1 MSELINTKQY
11 LDLEGLRKYDE
22 LIKGLIASGNQSLAD
37 TIAGLD
43 AKIGSLD
50 FDGSDEKNISTAINE
65 IYASIAEIVEK
76 QGALDEKDAEL
87 EGAIN
92 GAIGNLESLG
102 EGVNLMTLVEIANK
116 LKAIDASVSKNASDI
131 AGVEGRVTTLEGTI
145 EDLKNL
151 GGENGLVAV
160 VDKVNAN
167 VTAIEK
173 LNGEVDVEGSVKKTA
188 ADAANAALEE
198 AKGYA
203 DGLNE
208 AMDERVAALEEID
221 HDHENKDVLDG
232 ISAEKVAAWD
242 AAEQNAKDYA
252 DSLVKDTEGKSLF
265 DAAGSAAAAQEAAE
279 DYADSLATNYDAA
292 GSASTAL
299 EDAKSYVN
307 DKVDGKFDAA
317 GSAAQALEDAKADAA
332 GLYQVKG
339 NYETAGAAEQ
349 ALTDAKAYVDAIAH
363 VAEVK
368 YVDGFIKLYDE
379 NGDAIGNGFDASDFV
394 VDGMLENV
402 AFVKDT
408 DGNNTNEL
416 EFTFNTASGKEKFV
430 VDFTKYVDIYQADGT
445 SLELTD
451 KTFSIKEVAATK
463 TKTVE
468 AIPVAGGPLE
478 SLLKDAGINEIAAG
492 TSIEDVLF
500 SLICKELWAS
510 ELTFSEGTV
519 ASSIAKPTFT
529 LTKDGNDVS
538 GTVEIGTKVVL
549 SDITMGAATPSI
561 SKNRTYSGFT
571 YGYSADNDN
580 TQDSS
585 NTSITASVDK
595 AAALNEG
602 NYTMSR
608 DYTGFNGAKDDSATA
623 NADASQVKLTGAELV
638 VGDGTNKV
646 KVTVGG
652 PTASATFATMPV
664 YYACSNLKKTK
675 DAVKDSEGQYKSEE
689 KSANT
694 VTSNNASNNKE
705 LSVTGKR
712 YMFWGAH
719 AEHKTLDSAI
729 IREHANGGAVSTQAK
744 TVTIT
749 IPESGV
755 NQFYVALPSG
765 RTLTKVYNTAA
776 GEQFGEVTDSFTSST
791 IAVEGAEGYTSANY
805 TVWTFNSG
813 TAWVGPNTLTVI
825 IG

>member
-37 TIAGLD
+37 AIAGLD

-50 FDGSDEKNISTAINE
+50 FEGSDEKNIATAINE

-116 LKAIDASVSKNASDI
+116 LKAIDASVSKNAGDI

-232 ISAEKVAAWD
+232 ISAEKVATWD

-252 DSLVKDTEGKSLF
+252 DSLVKDAEGKSLF
-265 DAAGSAAAAQEAAE
+265 
-279 DYADSLATNYDAA
+279 DAA

-307 DKVDGKFDAA
+307 DKVDGKFDAV
-317 GSAAQALEDAKADAA
+317 GSAEQALEDAKADAA
-332 GLYQVKG
+332 EKYQEKG

-363 VAEVK
+363 AAEVK

-379 NGDAIGNGFDASDFV
+379 NGVAIGNGFDASDFV
-394 VDGMLENV
+394 ADGMLESV
-402 AFVKDT
+402 VPVE
-408 DGNNTNEL
+408 GTNEFK
-416 EFTFNTASGKEKFV
+416 FTFKKVDGSTEDFN
-430 VDFTKYVDIYQADGT
+430 VDFSKFVDIYQADGT

-478 SLLKDAGINEIAAG
+478 SLLKGAGINEIAAG

-519 ASSIAKPTFT
+519 ASTIAKPTFT
-529 LTKDGNDVS
+529 LTKDGKNVS

-571 YGYSADNDN
+571 YGYSAENDN
-580 TQDSS
+580 TQDST
-585 NTSITASVDK
+585 NTSITAGVDK
-595 AAALNEG
+595 AASLNEG

-623 NADASQVKLTGAELV
+623 NADSSQVKLTGAELV

-646 KVTVGG
+646 KVIVGG
-652 PTASATFATMPV
+652 PTASATFASMPV

-719 AEHKTLDSAI
+719 TEHKTLDSAI
-729 IREHANGGAVSTQAK
+729 IREHANGGTLSTQAK

>member
-1 MSELINTKQY
+1 MSEVIKNKY
-11 LDLEGLRKYDE
+11 LDLEGLKKYDE
-22 LIKGLIASGNQSLAD
+22 LIKAFIESGDVALAESIQALGD
-37 TIAGLD
+37 
-43 AKIGSLD
+43 KIGSLD
-50 FDGSDEKNISTAINE
+50 FGDSDDATITSIITDIREEIDGIIGDVDS
-65 IYASIAEIVEK
+65 
-76 QGALDEKDAEL
+76 L
-87 EGAIN
+87 ED
-92 GAIGNLESLG
+92 G
-102 EGVNLMTLVEIANK
+102 EVVKTLVEISNK
-116 LKAIDASVSKNASDI
+116 LKELDSSVGKNAQDI
-131 AGVEGRVTTLEGTI
+131 SGVDTRLTALEGAV
-145 EDLKNL
+145 EDLGKIE
-151 GGENGLVAV
+151 GGENLATIVT
-160 VDKVNAN
+160 KVNTN
-167 VTAIEK
+167 VGEIEILK
-173 LNGEVDVEGSVKKTA
+173 GDGEGSVKKTA
-188 ADAANAALEE
+188 ADAAA
-198 AKGYA
+198 
-203 DGLNE
+203 
-208 AMDERVAALEEID
+208 
-221 HDHENKDVLDG
+221 
-232 ISAEKVAAWD
+232 
-242 AAEQNAKDYA
+242 
-252 DSLVKDTEGKSLF
+252 
-265 DAAGSAAAAQEAAE
+265 
-279 DYADSLATNYDAA
+279 
-292 GSASTAL
+292 TAL
-299 EDAKSYVN
+299 EDAKEYA
-307 DKVDGKFDAA
+307 DGLVKDAEGNVKFDAA
-317 GSAAQALEDAKADAA
+317 GAAAQALADAKADAA

-339 NYETAGAAEQ
+339 DYESAGAAAQ
-349 ALTDAKAYVDAIAH
+349 ALTDAKAYVDAFAH
-363 VAEVK
+363 ASEVK
-368 YVDGFIKLYDE
+368 YEDGYIKLYDDKG
-379 NGDAIGNGFDASDFV
+379 NVIGKGFDASPFV
-394 VDGMLENV
+394 VDGMLDNV
-402 AFVKDT
+402 EFVKDENGDT
-408 DGNNTNEL
+408 TTTL
-416 EFTFNTASGKEKFV
+416 RFTFNVVEGSENEKKTID
-430 VDFTKYVDIYQADGT
+430 VDFGKYVDIYQADGT

-478 SLLKDAGINEIAAG
+478 SLLKGAGINEIAAG

-519 ASSIAKPTFT
+519 ASSIAQPTFT
-529 LTKDGNDVS
+529 LTKDGDNVS

-549 SDITMGAATPSI
+549 SDITMGAAIPSI

-571 YGYSADNDN
+571 YGYSAENDN
-580 TQDSS
+580 TQDSDS
-585 NTSITASVDK
+585 TSITAGVDK

-608 DYTGFNGAKDDSATA
+608 DYTGFNGAADDSATA
-623 NADASQVKLTGAELV
+623 NTDASEVSLSGAELV

-652 PTASATFATMPV
+652 PTASATFAAMPV

-694 VTSNNASNNKE
+694 VTSNNASNYKE

-729 IREHANGGAVSTQAK
+729 IREHANGGTISTQAK

-805 TVWTFNSG
+805 TVWIFNSG

>member
-37 TIAGLD
+37 AIAGLD

-50 FDGSDEKNISTAINE
+50 FEGSDEKNIATAINE

-92 GAIGNLESLG
+92 GAIGNLESLD

-116 LKAIDASVSKNASDI
+116 LKAIDASVSKNAGDI

-208 AMDERVAALEEID
+208 AIDERVAALEEID

-232 ISAEKVAAWD
+232 ISAEKVAEWD

-252 DSLVKDTEGKSLF
+252 DSLVKDAEGKSLF
-265 DAAGSAAAAQEAAE
+265 
-279 DYADSLATNYDAA
+279 DAA

-307 DKVDGKFDAA
+307 DKVDGKFDAV
-317 GSAAQALEDAKADAA
+317 GSAEQALEDAKADAA
-332 GLYQVKG
+332 EKYQEKG

-363 VAEVK
+363 AAEVK

-379 NGDAIGNGFDASDFV
+379 NGVAIGNGFDASDFV
-394 VDGMLENV
+394 ADGMLESV
-402 AFVKDT
+402 VPVE
-408 DGNNTNEL
+408 GTNEFK
-416 EFTFNTASGKEKFV
+416 FTFKKVDGSTEDFN
-430 VDFTKYVDIYQADGT
+430 VDFSKFVDIYQADGT
-445 SLELTD
+445 SLELKD

-478 SLLKDAGINEIAAG
+478 SLLKGAGINEIAAG

-519 ASSIAKPTFT
+519 ASTIAKPTFT
-529 LTKDGNDVS
+529 LTKDGNNVS

-571 YGYSADNDN
+571 YGYSAENDN
-580 TQDSS
+580 TQDST
-585 NTSITASVDK
+585 NTSITAGVDK
-595 AAALNEG
+595 AASLNEG

-623 NADASQVKLTGAELV
+623 NADSSQVKLTGAELV

-646 KVTVGG
+646 KVIVGG
-652 PTASATFATMPV
+652 PTASATFASMPV

-719 AEHKTLDSAI
+719 TEHKTLDSAI
-729 IREHANGGAVSTQAK
+729 IREHANGGTLSTQAK

>member
-37 TIAGLD
+37 AIVGLD

-50 FDGSDEKNISTAINE
+50 FEGSDEKNIATAINE

-116 LKAIDASVSKNASDI
+116 LKAIDASVSKNAGDI

-242 AAEQNAKDYA
+242 AAEQKAKDYA
-252 DSLVKDTEGKSLF
+252 DSLVKDAEGKSLF
-265 DAAGSAAAAQEAAE
+265 
-279 DYADSLATNYDAA
+279 DAA

-307 DKVDGKFDAA
+307 DKVDGKFDAV
-317 GSAAQALEDAKADAA
+317 GSAEQALEDAKADAA
-332 GLYQVKG
+332 EKYQEKG

-363 VAEVK
+363 AAEVK

-379 NGDAIGNGFDASDFV
+379 NGVAIGNGFDASDFV
-394 VDGMLENV
+394 ADGMLESV
-402 AFVKDT
+402 VPVE
-408 DGNNTNEL
+408 GTNEFK
-416 EFTFNTASGKEKFV
+416 FTFKKVDGSTEDFN
-430 VDFTKYVDIYQADGT
+430 VDFSKFVDIYQADGT

-478 SLLKDAGINEIAAG
+478 SLLKGAGINEIAAG

-519 ASSIAKPTFT
+519 ASTIAKPTFT
-529 LTKDGNDVS
+529 LTKDGNNVS

-571 YGYSADNDN
+571 YGYSAENDN
-580 TQDSS
+580 TQDST
-585 NTSITASVDK
+585 NTSITAGVDK
-595 AAALNEG
+595 AASLNEG

-623 NADASQVKLTGAELV
+623 NADSSQVKLTGAELV

-646 KVTVGG
+646 KVIVGG
-652 PTASATFATMPV
+652 PTASATFASMPV

-719 AEHKTLDSAI
+719 TEHKTLDSAI
-729 IREHANGGAVSTQAK
+729 IREHANGGTLSTQAK

>member
-1 MSELINTKQY
+1 MSELINTKPKQY

-37 TIAGLD
+37 AIAGLD

-50 FDGSDEKNISTAINE
+50 FEGSDEKNIATAINE
-65 IYASIAEIVEK
+65 IYASITEIVEK
-76 QGALDEKDAEL
+76 QDALDGKDAEL

-116 LKAIDASVSKNASDI
+116 LKAIDASVSKNAGDI

-232 ISAEKVAAWD
+232 ISAEKVATWD

-252 DSLVKDTEGKSLF
+252 DSLVKDAEGKSLF
-265 DAAGSAAAAQEAAE
+265 DAAGSAE
-279 DYADSLATNYDAA
+279 
-292 GSASTAL
+292 
-299 EDAKSYVN
+299 
-307 DKVDGKFDAA
+307 
-317 GSAAQALEDAKADAA
+317 QALEDAKADAA
-332 GLYQVKG
+332 EKYQEKG

-363 VAEVK
+363 AAEVK

-379 NGDAIGNGFDASDFV
+379 NGVAIGNGFDASDFV
-394 VDGMLENV
+394 ADGMLESV
-402 AFVKDT
+402 VPVE
-408 DGNNTNEL
+408 GTNEFK
-416 EFTFNTASGKEKFV
+416 FTFKKVDGSTEDFN
-430 VDFTKYVDIYQADGT
+430 VDFSKFVDIYQADGT

-478 SLLKDAGINEIAAG
+478 SLLKGAGINEIAAG

-519 ASSIAKPTFT
+519 ASTIAKPTFT
-529 LTKDGNDVS
+529 LTKDGNNVS

-571 YGYSADNDN
+571 YGYSAENDN
-580 TQDSS
+580 TQDST
-585 NTSITASVDK
+585 NTSITAGVDK
-595 AAALNEG
+595 AASLNEG

-623 NADASQVKLTGAELV
+623 NADSSQVKLTGAELV

-646 KVTVGG
+646 KVIVGG
-652 PTASATFATMPV
+652 PTASATFASMPV

-719 AEHKTLDSAI
+719 TEHKTLDSAI
-729 IREHANGGAVSTQAK
+729 IREHANGGTLSTQAK

>member
-37 TIAGLD
+37 AIAGLD

-50 FDGSDEKNISTAINE
+50 FEGSDEKNIATAINE

-116 LKAIDASVSKNASDI
+116 LKAIDASVSKNAGDI

-252 DSLVKDTEGKSLF
+252 DSLVKDAEGKSLF
-265 DAAGSAAAAQEAAE
+265 
-279 DYADSLATNYDAA
+279 DAA

-307 DKVDGKFDAA
+307 DKVDGKFDAV
-317 GSAAQALEDAKADAA
+317 GSAEQALEDAKADAA
-332 GLYQVKG
+332 EKYQEKG

-363 VAEVK
+363 AAEVK

-379 NGDAIGNGFDASDFV
+379 NGVAIGNGFDASDFV
-394 VDGMLENV
+394 ADGMLESV
-402 AFVKDT
+402 VPVE
-408 DGNNTNEL
+408 GTNEFK
-416 EFTFNTASGKEKFV
+416 FTFKKVDGSTEDFN
-430 VDFTKYVDIYQADGT
+430 VDFSKFVDIYQADGT

-478 SLLKDAGINEIAAG
+478 SLLKGAGINEIAAG

-519 ASSIAKPTFT
+519 VSTIAKPTFT
-529 LTKDGNDVS
+529 LTKDGNNVS

-571 YGYSADNDN
+571 YGYSAENDN
-580 TQDSS
+580 TQDST
-585 NTSITASVDK
+585 NTSITAGVDK
-595 AAALNEG
+595 AASLNEG

-623 NADASQVKLTGAELV
+623 NADSSQVKLTGAELV

-646 KVTVGG
+646 KVIVCG
-652 PTASATFATMPV
+652 PTASATFASMPV

-719 AEHKTLDSAI
+719 TEHKTLDSAI
-729 IREHANGGAVSTQAK
+729 IREHANGGTLSTQAK

>member
-1 MSELINTKQY
+1 MSEVITNKY
-11 LDLEGLRKYDE
+11 LDFGGLKKYDE
-22 LIKGLIASGNQSLAD
+22 LIKVFIANGDKELAD
-37 TIAGLD
+37 AISALND
-43 AKIGSLD
+43 KIGSLEVG
-50 FDGSDEKNISTAINE
+50 GSDDKTIAEAIAE
-65 IYASIAEIVEK
+65 IYASIGEIVEK
-76 QGALDEKDAEL
+76 QGALEDKDAEL
-87 EGAIN
+87 DGKDAELLAQIN
-92 GAIGNLESLG
+92 GIIGELE
-102 EGVNLMTLVEIANK
+102 EGTTAMTLVEIANK
-116 LKAIDASVSKNASDI
+116 FKTVEEGIEKNADDI
-131 AGVEGRVTTLEGTI
+131 AGVSSRVSTIEGTI

-160 VDKVNAN
+160 VDKVNKN
-167 VTAIEK
+167 VEDIKTLQGAVET
-173 LNGEVDVEGSVKKTA
+173 LNGEGEGSVKKTA
-188 ADAANAALEE
+188 EDAAA
-198 AKGYA
+198 
-203 DGLNE
+203 
-208 AMDERVAALEEID
+208 
-221 HDHENKDVLDG
+221 
-232 ISAEKVAAWD
+232 
-242 AAEQNAKDYA
+242 
-252 DSLVKDTEGKSLF
+252 
-265 DAAGSAAAAQEAAE
+265 
-279 DYADSLATNYDAA
+279 
-292 GSASTAL
+292 TAL
-299 EDAKSYVN
+299 EDAKEYADSLVMDGEN
-307 DKVDGKFDAA
+307 PRFDEAGAAAQAFVDAKAYADGLVTDTEGKSKFDAA
-317 GSAAQALEDAKADAA
+317 GAAAQALADAKADAA
-332 GLYQVKG
+332 DLYQVKG
-339 NYETAGAAEQ
+339 DYETAGAAATALEDAKEYADALVENEDGSIKFDVAGAAAQ
-349 ALTDAKAYVDAIAH
+349 ALVEAKADAADLYQVKGDYESAGAAAQALVDAKAYVDAIAH
-363 VAEVK
+363 ASDVK
-368 YVDGFIKLYDE
+368 YEEGFIKLYDAE
-379 NGDAIGNGFDASDFV
+379 GKVIGNGFDASPFV
-394 VDGMLENV
+394 VDGMLDTV
-402 AFVKDT
+402 DFVKDENDNPT
-408 DGNNTNEL
+408 TTL
-416 EFTFNTASGKEKFV
+416 RFTFNVEDSENKKKTID
-430 VDFTKYVDIYQADGT
+430 VDFGKYVDIYQADGT

-519 ASSIAKPTFT
+519 ASSIAQPTFT
-529 LTKDGNDVS
+529 LTKDGNNVS

-571 YGYSADNDN
+571 YGYSAENDN
-580 TQDSS
+580 TQDFA
-585 NTSITASVDK
+585 NTSITAGVDK

-623 NADASQVKLTGAELV
+623 NADASEVSLSGAELV

-652 PTASATFATMPV
+652 PNASATFAAMPV

-694 VTSNNASNNKE
+694 VTSNNASNSKE
-705 LSVTGKR
+705 LTVTGKR

-719 AEHKTLDSAI
+719 AEHKTLNSAI
-729 IREHANGGAVSTQAK
+729 IREHANGGTISTQAK

>member
-1 MSELINTKQY
+1 MSELINTKPKQY

-37 TIAGLD
+37 AIAGLD

-50 FDGSDEKNISTAINE
+50 FEGSDEKNIATAINE
-65 IYASIAEIVEK
+65 IYASITEIVEK
-76 QGALDEKDAEL
+76 QDALDGKDAEL

-116 LKAIDASVSKNASDI
+116 LKAIDASVSKNAGDI

-232 ISAEKVAAWD
+232 ISAEKVATWD

-252 DSLVKDTEGKSLF
+252 DSLVKDAEGKSLF
-265 DAAGSAAAAQEAAE
+265 
-279 DYADSLATNYDAA
+279 DAA

-307 DKVDGKFDAA
+307 DKVDGKFDAV
-317 GSAAQALEDAKADAA
+317 GSAEQALEDAKADAA
-332 GLYQVKG
+332 EKYQEKG

-363 VAEVK
+363 AAEVK
-368 YVDGFIKLYDE
+368 YVDGFIKLYDK
-379 NGDAIGNGFDASDFV
+379 NGVAIGNGFDASDFV
-394 VDGMLENV
+394 ADGMLESV
-402 AFVKDT
+402 VPVE
-408 DGNNTNEL
+408 GTNEFK
-416 EFTFNTASGKEKFV
+416 FTFKKVDGSTEDFN
-430 VDFTKYVDIYQADGT
+430 VDFSKFVDIYQADGT

-478 SLLKDAGINEIAAG
+478 SLLKGAGINEIAAG

-519 ASSIAKPTFT
+519 ASTIAKPTFT
-529 LTKDGNDVS
+529 LTKDGNNVS

-571 YGYSADNDN
+571 YGYSAENDN
-580 TQDSS
+580 TQDST
-585 NTSITASVDK
+585 NTSITAGVDK
-595 AAALNEG
+595 AASLNEG

-623 NADASQVKLTGAELV
+623 NADSSQVKLTGAELV

-646 KVTVGG
+646 KVIVGG
-652 PTASATFATMPV
+652 PTASATFASMPV

-719 AEHKTLDSAI
+719 TEHKTLDSAI
-729 IREHANGGAVSTQAK
+729 IREHANGGTLSTQAK

>member
-1 MSELINTKQY
+1 MSELINTKPKQY

-37 TIAGLD
+37 AIAGLD

-50 FDGSDEKNISTAINE
+50 FEGSDEKNIATAINE
-65 IYASIAEIVEK
+65 IYASITEIVEK
-76 QGALDEKDAEL
+76 QDALDGKDAEL

-116 LKAIDASVSKNASDI
+116 LKAIDASVSKNAGDI

-188 ADAANAALEE
+188 ANAANAALEE

-232 ISAEKVAAWD
+232 ISAEKVAAWY
-242 AAEQNAKDYA
+242 AAEQNANDNA
-252 DSLVKDTEGKSLF
+252 DSLVKDAEGKSLF
-265 DAAGSAAAAQEAAE
+265 
-279 DYADSLATNYDAA
+279 DAA

-307 DKVDGKFDAA
+307 DKVDGKFDAV
-317 GSAAQALEDAKADAA
+317 GSAEQALEDAKADAA
-332 GLYQVKG
+332 EKYQEKG

-363 VAEVK
+363 AAEVK

-379 NGDAIGNGFDASDFV
+379 NGVAIGNGFDASDFV
-394 VDGMLENV
+394 ADGMLESV
-402 AFVKDT
+402 VPVE
-408 DGNNTNEL
+408 GTNEFK
-416 EFTFNTASGKEKFV
+416 FTFKKVDGSTEDFN
-430 VDFTKYVDIYQADGT
+430 VDFSKFVDIYQADGT

-478 SLLKDAGINEIAAG
+478 SLLKGAGINEIAAG

-519 ASSIAKPTFT
+519 ASTIAKPTFT
-529 LTKDGNDVS
+529 LTKDGNNVS

-571 YGYSADNDN
+571 YGYSAENDN
-580 TQDSS
+580 TQDST
-585 NTSITASVDK
+585 NTSITAGVDK
-595 AAALNEG
+595 AASLNEG

-623 NADASQVKLTGAELV
+623 NADSSQVKLTGAELV

-646 KVTVGG
+646 KVIVGG
-652 PTASATFATMPV
+652 PTASATFASMPV

-719 AEHKTLDSAI
+719 TEHKTLDSAI
-729 IREHANGGAVSTQAK
+729 IREHANGGTLSTQAK

>member
-37 TIAGLD
+37 AIAGLD

-50 FDGSDEKNISTAINE
+50 FEGSDEKNIATAINE

-87 EGAIN
+87 EGTIN

-116 LKAIDASVSKNASDI
+116 LKAIDASVSKNAGDI

-252 DSLVKDTEGKSLF
+252 DSLVKDAEGKSLF
-265 DAAGSAAAAQEAAE
+265 
-279 DYADSLATNYDAA
+279 DAA

-307 DKVDGKFDAA
+307 DKVDGKFDAV
-317 GSAAQALEDAKADAA
+317 GSAEQALEDAKADAA
-332 GLYQVKG
+332 EKYQEKG

-363 VAEVK
+363 AAEVK

-379 NGDAIGNGFDASDFV
+379 NGVAIGNGFDASDFV
-394 VDGMLENV
+394 ADGMLESV
-402 AFVKDT
+402 VPVE
-408 DGNNTNEL
+408 GTNEFK
-416 EFTFNTASGKEKFV
+416 FTFKKVDGSTEDFN
-430 VDFTKYVDIYQADGT
+430 VDFSKFVDIYQADGT
-445 SLELTD
+445 SLELSD

-478 SLLKDAGINEIAAG
+478 SLLKGAGINEIAAG

-519 ASSIAKPTFT
+519 ASTIAKPTFT
-529 LTKDGNDVS
+529 LTKDGKNVS

-571 YGYSADNDN
+571 YGYSAENDN
-580 TQDSS
+580 TQDST
-585 NTSITASVDK
+585 NTSITAGVDK
-595 AAALNEG
+595 AASLNEG

-623 NADASQVKLTGAELV
+623 NADSSQVKLTGAELV

-646 KVTVGG
+646 KVIVGG
-652 PTASATFATMPV
+652 PTASATFASMPV

-719 AEHKTLDSAI
+719 TEHKTLDSAI
-729 IREHANGGAVSTQAK
+729 IREHANGGTLSTQAT

>member
-37 TIAGLD
+37 AIAGLD

-50 FDGSDEKNISTAINE
+50 FEGSDEKNIATAINE

-116 LKAIDASVSKNASDI
+116 LKAIDASVSKNAGDI

-252 DSLVKDTEGKSLF
+252 DSLVKDAEGKSLF
-265 DAAGSAAAAQEAAE
+265 
-279 DYADSLATNYDAA
+279 DAA

-307 DKVDGKFDAA
+307 DKVDGKFDAV
-317 GSAAQALEDAKADAA
+317 GSAEQALEDAKADAA
-332 GLYQVKG
+332 EKYQEKG

-363 VAEVK
+363 AAEVK

-379 NGDAIGNGFDASDFV
+379 NGVAIGNGFDASDFV
-394 VDGMLENV
+394 ADGMLESV
-402 AFVKDT
+402 VPVE
-408 DGNNTNEL
+408 GTNEFK
-416 EFTFNTASGKEKFV
+416 FTFKKVDGSTEDFN
-430 VDFTKYVDIYQADGT
+430 VDFSKFVDIYQADGT

-478 SLLKDAGINEIAAG
+478 SLLKGAGINEIAAG

-519 ASSIAKPTFT
+519 ASTIAKPTFT
-529 LTKDGNDVS
+529 LTKDGNNVS

-571 YGYSADNDN
+571 YGYSAENDN
-580 TQDSS
+580 TQDST
-585 NTSITASVDK
+585 NTSITAGVDK
-595 AAALNEG
+595 AASLNEG

-623 NADASQVKLTGAELV
+623 NADSSQVKLTGAELV

-646 KVTVGG
+646 KVIVGG
-652 PTASATFATMPV
+652 PTASATFASMPV

-719 AEHKTLDSAI
+719 TEHKTLDSAI
-729 IREHANGGAVSTQAK
+729 IREHANGGTLSTQAK

>member
-1 MSELINTKQY
+1 MSELINTKPKQY

-37 TIAGLD
+37 AIAGLD

-50 FDGSDEKNISTAINE
+50 FEGSDEKNIATAINE
-65 IYASIAEIVEK
+65 IYASITEIVEK
-76 QGALDEKDAEL
+76 QDALDGKDAEL

-116 LKAIDASVSKNASDI
+116 LKAIDASVSKNAGDI

-252 DSLVKDTEGKSLF
+252 DSLVKDAEGKSLF
-265 DAAGSAAAAQEAAE
+265 
-279 DYADSLATNYDAA
+279 DAA

-307 DKVDGKFDAA
+307 DKVDGKFDAV
-317 GSAAQALEDAKADAA
+317 GSAEQALEDAKADAA
-332 GLYQVKG
+332 EKYQEKG

-363 VAEVK
+363 AAEVK

-379 NGDAIGNGFDASDFV
+379 NGVAIGNGFDASDFV
-394 VDGMLENV
+394 ADGMLESV
-402 AFVKDT
+402 VPVE
-408 DGNNTNEL
+408 GTNEFK
-416 EFTFNTASGKEKFV
+416 FTFKKVDGSTEDFN
-430 VDFTKYVDIYQADGT
+430 VDFSKFVDIYQADGT

-478 SLLKDAGINEIAAG
+478 SLLKGAGINEIAAG

-519 ASSIAKPTFT
+519 ASTIAKPTFT
-529 LTKDGNDVS
+529 LTKDGNNVS

-571 YGYSADNDN
+571 YGYSAENDN
-580 TQDSS
+580 TQDST
-585 NTSITASVDK
+585 NTSITAGVDK
-595 AAALNEG
+595 AASLNEG

-623 NADASQVKLTGAELV
+623 NADSSQVKLTGAELV

-646 KVTVGG
+646 KVIVGG
-652 PTASATFATMPV
+652 PTASATFASMPV

-719 AEHKTLDSAI
+719 TEHKTLDSAI
-729 IREHANGGAVSTQAK
+729 IREHANGGTLSTQAK

>member
-1 MSELINTKQY
+1 MSELIKNKY
-11 LDLEGLRKYDE
+11 LDFAGLKKYDE
-22 LIKGLIASGNQSLAD
+22 LIKGLIAKGDSDLAAA
-37 TIAGLD
+37 IAALD

-50 FDGSDEKNISTAINE
+50 IEGSDDKSLAESISN
-65 IYASIAEIVEK
+65 IYASIEEIVEK
-76 QGALDEKDAEL
+76 QGALELKDGELGDAISAIVGDLDAL
-87 EGAIN
+87 EGSDGLI
-92 GAIGNLESLG
+92 
-102 EGVNLMTLVEIANK
+102 TLVEIDNK
-116 LKAIDASVSKNASDI
+116 LKAIESSVAKNAEDI
-131 AGVEGRVTTLEGTI
+131 AGVDTRLASLEETV
-145 EDLKNL
+145 KNL
-151 GGENGLVAV
+151 GEIEGGESLGDIVN
-160 VDKVNAN
+160 KVNTNAGDIA
-167 VTAIEK
+167 TLK
-173 LNGEVDVEGSVKKTA
+173 GEGEGSVKKA
-188 ADAANAALEE
+188 VADAQAA
-198 AKGYA
+198 AQA
-203 DGLNE
+203 
-208 AMDERVAALEEID
+208 
-221 HDHENKDVLDG
+221 
-232 ISAEKVAAWD
+232 
-242 AAEQNAKDYA
+242 YA
-252 DSLVKDTEGKSLF
+252 DSLVMDGENPRF
-265 DAAGSAAAAQEAAE
+265 DAAGAAAQALADAQAYADEKAGAAE
-279 DYADSLATNYDAA
+279 ESAKEYADALVTDAEGKSKFDAA
-292 GSASTAL
+292 GAATTAL
-299 EDAKSYVN
+299 EDAKEYA
-307 DKVDGKFDAA
+307 DGLVTDADGNVKFDAA
-317 GSAAQALEDAKADAA
+317 GAAAQALADAKADAA

-339 NYETAGAAEQ
+339 NYEEAGAAAQ
-349 ALTDAKAYVDAIAH
+349 AFTDAKAYVDAIAH
-363 VAEVK
+363 ASDVK
-368 YVDGFIKLYDE
+368 YEDGYIKLYDAE
-379 NGDAIGNGFDASDFV
+379 GNAIGGGFDASPFV
-394 VDGMLENV
+394 VDGMLDTVEFVTDENGD
-402 AFVKDT
+402 AT
-408 DGNNTNEL
+408 TTL
-416 EFTFNTASGKEKFV
+416 RFTFNVEDSENKKKTID
-430 VDFTKYVDIYQADGT
+430 VDFGKYVDLYQADGT

-478 SLLKDAGINEIAAG
+478 SLLKGAGINEIAAG

-529 LTKDGNDVS
+529 LTKDGSDVS

-571 YGYSADNDN
+571 YGYSAENDS
-580 TQDSS
+580 TQDSA
-585 NTSITASVDK
+585 NTSITAGVDK

-608 DYTGFNGAKDDSATA
+608 DYTGFNGAADDSATA
-623 NADASQVKLTGAELV
+623 NADASEVSLSGAELV

-652 PTASATFATMPV
+652 PTASATFAAMPV

-694 VTSNNASNNKE
+694 VTSNNASNYKE

-729 IREHANGGAVSTQAK
+729 IREHANGGTMSTQAK

>member
-1 MSELINTKQY
+1 MSELINTKPKQY

-37 TIAGLD
+37 AIAGLD

-50 FDGSDEKNISTAINE
+50 FEGSDEKNIATAINE

-116 LKAIDASVSKNASDI
+116 LKAIDASVSKNAGDI

-252 DSLVKDTEGKSLF
+252 DSLVKDAEGKSLF
-265 DAAGSAAAAQEAAE
+265 
-279 DYADSLATNYDAA
+279 DAA

-307 DKVDGKFDAA
+307 DKVDGKFDAV
-317 GSAAQALEDAKADAA
+317 GSAEQALEDAKADAA
-332 GLYQVKG
+332 EKYQEKG

-363 VAEVK
+363 AAEVK

-379 NGDAIGNGFDASDFV
+379 NGVAIGNGFDASDFV
-394 VDGMLENV
+394 ADGMLESV
-402 AFVKDT
+402 VPVE
-408 DGNNTNEL
+408 GTNEFK
-416 EFTFNTASGKEKFV
+416 FTFKKVDGSTEDFN
-430 VDFTKYVDIYQADGT
+430 VDFSKFVDIYQADGT

-478 SLLKDAGINEIAAG
+478 SLLKGAGINEIAAG

-519 ASSIAKPTFT
+519 ASTIAKPTFT
-529 LTKDGNDVS
+529 LTKDGNNVS

-571 YGYSADNDN
+571 YGYSAENDN
-580 TQDSS
+580 TQDST
-585 NTSITASVDK
+585 NTSITAGVDK
-595 AAALNEG
+595 AASLNEG

-623 NADASQVKLTGAELV
+623 NADSSQVKLTGAELV

-646 KVTVGG
+646 KVIVGG
-652 PTASATFATMPV
+652 PTASATFASMPV

-719 AEHKTLDSAI
+719 TEHKTLDSAI
-729 IREHANGGAVSTQAK
+729 IREHANGGTLSTQAK

>member
-37 TIAGLD
+37 AIAGLD

-50 FDGSDEKNISTAINE
+50 FEGSDEKNIATAINE

-116 LKAIDASVSKNASDI
+116 LKAIDASVSKNAGDI

-252 DSLVKDTEGKSLF
+252 DSLVKNAEGKSLF
-265 DAAGSAAAAQEAAE
+265 
-279 DYADSLATNYDAA
+279 DAA

-307 DKVDGKFDAA
+307 DKVDGKFDAV
-317 GSAAQALEDAKADAA
+317 GSAEQALEDAKADAA
-332 GLYQVKG
+332 EKYQEKG

-363 VAEVK
+363 AAEVK

-379 NGDAIGNGFDASDFV
+379 NGVAIGNGFDASDFV
-394 VDGMLENV
+394 ADGMLESV
-402 AFVKDT
+402 VPVE
-408 DGNNTNEL
+408 GTNEFK
-416 EFTFNTASGKEKFV
+416 FTFKKVDGSTEDFN
-430 VDFTKYVDIYQADGT
+430 VDFSKFVDIYQADGT

-478 SLLKDAGINEIAAG
+478 SLLKGAGINEIAAG

-519 ASSIAKPTFT
+519 ASTIAKPTFT
-529 LTKDGNDVS
+529 LTKDGNNVS

-571 YGYSADNDN
+571 YGYSAENDN
-580 TQDSS
+580 TQDST
-585 NTSITASVDK
+585 NTSITAGVDK
-595 AAALNEG
+595 AASLNEG

-623 NADASQVKLTGAELV
+623 NADSSQVKLTGAELV

-646 KVTVGG
+646 KVIVGG
-652 PTASATFATMPV
+652 PTASATFASMPV

-719 AEHKTLDSAI
+719 TEHKTLDSAI
-729 IREHANGGAVSTQAK
+729 IREHANGGTLSTQAK